1 LLFFSITS
9 TNASDTGKVQ
19 IREEALRMTIRPL
32 AAFSPN
38 ARRSPRSQSARLRG
52 NDKLWTYIRWL
63 AVGTWWLLRFLDHSA
78 WQSPVAFIGAFGLGY
93 CGLLHALAS
102 RSRPPSHSVTLCT
115 DSLLVALLCSVSG
128 GLHSDA
134 FPYFYGVALAAAIR
148 FGFRAGIM
156 VTGISALAIVGL
168 LLLLP
173 SSPESLSESLSSIAY
188 LALVAGLSSLFSR
201 ESQPQPQLTMGSTSA
216 SDRLLT
222 LSQALASPD
231 VDTIL
236 QQLADELLRQ
246 FPCRGASILL
256 LDPRRRQADRIAAS
270 GQLAIPP
277 ANELNAALANGLLH
291 DALEQG
297 TVLLDTPSLIR
308 ARLPLSPH
316 MHEWVD
322 HNILI
327 VRLTTQEPIGCIILT
342 DKHSMNGF
350 THEDVQLLTTV
361 ATHAA
366 LALAKAS
373 ELEQIHATEAERQG
387 LLRALIHAQ
396 EEERKQVVD
405 EWHARLGEKLF
416 QVIRDFRACQE
427 LITQRVPEG
436 KERVDRLAG
445 ELDAMAALVRHFA
458 NEIHPSVLDDF
469 GFVEALREY
478 VATLHNQEPFV
489 VTLQTDDTTAHL
501 PNEAELTLFRITQEA
516 VRNIRQHAQAKNVN
530 IAFVHEQS
538 GVSLMIK
545 DDGQGFNLAQ
555 PQQGHYGLLYMR
567 ERAEACGGEFHVH
580 SIRGQGTEIRVE
592 FPTTPPHDEPNP
604 TRPPTES

>member
-1 LLFFSITS
+1 MRFPTS
-9 TNASDTGKVQ
+9 T
-19 IREEALRMTIRPL
+19 EW
-32 AAFSPN
+32 
-38 ARRSPRSQSARLRG
+38 
-52 NDKLWTYIRWL
+52 LWL
-63 AVGTWWLLRFLDHSA
+63 
-78 WQSPVAFIGAFGLGY
+78 
-93 CGLLHALAS
+93 
-102 RSRPPSHSVTLCT
+102 PPSVFVTL
-115 DSLLVALLCSVSG
+115 
-128 GLHSDA
+128 
-134 FPYFYGVALAAAIR
+134 F
-148 FGFRAGIM
+148 
-156 VTGISALAIVGL
+156 
-168 LLLLP
+168 LLLP
-173 SSPESLSESLSSIAY
+173 SSTGSLNEPLSSIAY
-188 LALVAGLSSLFSR
+188 LALVTGLSSLFAR
-201 ESQPQPQLTMGSTSA
+201 ESQPQPQLAVSTTNA
-216 SDRLLT
+216 SDRLLA

-231 VDTIL
+231 VDIIL

-246 FPCRGASILL
+246 FPCRGVGILL
-256 LDPRRRQADRIAAS
+256 LDPRRRAERVAAA

-308 ARLPLSPH
+308 ARLPFSPR
-316 MHEWVD
+316 MQEWAN

-327 VRLTTQEPIGCIILT
+327 VRLAAQEPIGCILPT
-342 DKHSMNGF
+342 DKPSVGGF
-350 THEDVQLLTTV
+350 THEDTQLLTAV
-361 ATHAA
+361 ADHAA
-366 LALAKAS
+366 LAIAKAS
-373 ELEQIHATEAERQG
+373 ELEQIRAMEAERQG

-396 EEERKQVVD
+396 EEERKKVVD
-405 EWHARLGEKLF
+405 EWHTRLGEKLF

-427 LITQRVPEG
+427 LITHRVRDG
-436 KERVDRLAG
+436 TDRMARLAG

-478 VATLHNQEPFV
+478 VATLHNQEPFA
-489 VTLQTDDTTAHL
+489 VTLQTDDTTALL

-592 FPTTPPHDEPNP
+592 FPTSPPRDEPNP
-604 TRPPTES
+604 TRSPTQS

>member
-1 LLFFSITS
+1 MY
-9 TNASDTGKVQ
+9 V
-19 IREEALRMTIRPL
+19 
-32 AAFSPN
+32 
-38 ARRSPRSQSARLRG
+38 
-52 NDKLWTYIRWL
+52 RWL
-63 AVGTWWLLRFLDHSA
+63 AVSTWCLLRFLDYPA
-78 WQSPVAFIGAFGLGY
+78 WQSPVAFIGAFGFGY
-93 CGLLHALAS
+93 CGLLHALAFRG
-102 RSRPPSHSVTLCT
+102 RSLSHSVTLCT
-115 DSLLVALLCSVSG
+115 DSLLVMLLCGVSG
-128 GLHSDA
+128 GLQSDA
-134 FPYFYGVALAAAIR
+134 FPYFYAVTLAAAIR
-148 FGFRAGIM
+148 FGFREGI
-156 VTGISALAIVGL
+156 TIAAISAVATIGL
-168 LLLLP
+168 LLLFP
-173 SSPESLSESLSSIAY
+173 SSAGSLSGPLSSIAY
-188 LALVAGLSSLFSR
+188 FSLIAGLGSLFSR
-201 ESQPQPQLTMGSTSA
+201 ESQPQLPASTDNA
-216 SDRLLT
+216 SDRLLA
-222 LSQALASPD
+222 LSHALASPD

-256 LDPRRRQADRIAAS
+256 LAPHRRQADRVAAS
-270 GQLAIPP
+270 GQLVIPP
-277 ANELNAALANGLLH
+277 ANELNAALTNGLLH

-308 ARLPLSPH
+308 TRLPLSPQ

-327 VRLTTQEPIGCIILT
+327 VRLTAQEPIGCIILT
-342 DKHSMNGF
+342 DKHSVDGF
-350 THEDVQLLTTV
+350 THEDVQLLSAV
-361 ATHAA
+361 ANHAA
-366 LALAKAS
+366 LAITKAS
-373 ELEQIHATEAERQG
+373 ELERMHTNKADHQG
-387 LLRALIHAQ
+387 LLRALIQAQ
-396 EEERKQVVD
+396 EEERKQVVA

-436 KERVDRLAG
+436 KERVDHLAE
-445 ELDAMAALVRHFA
+445 ELDTIAALVRDFG

-478 VATLHNQEPFV
+478 VATLINQEPFA
-489 VTLQTDDTTAHL
+489 VTLQADDTAAHL
-501 PNEAELTLFRITQEA
+501 PNEAELSLFRITQEA
-516 VRNIRQHAQAKNVN
+516 VRNIRQHAQARNVN

-592 FPTTPPHDEPNP
+592 FPTVPPRDELNP
-604 TRPPTES
+604 PRSPTHS